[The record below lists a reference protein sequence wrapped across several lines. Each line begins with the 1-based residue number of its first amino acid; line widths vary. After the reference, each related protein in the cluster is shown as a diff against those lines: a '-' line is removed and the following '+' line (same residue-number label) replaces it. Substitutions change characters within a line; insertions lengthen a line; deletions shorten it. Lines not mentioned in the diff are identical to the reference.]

1 MVPRGMSGG
10 ARWNSGLG
18 ARWQLGVASKIT
30 TRTWTPGGCLW
41 MPGAEAIP
49 EVRLADEG
57 IRHVLRYS
65 WMSHMIA
72 ALQ

>member
-1 MVPRGMSGG
+1 MFLTARARENGGISVSASVGNSASPRNPYTNVDAWWMS
-10 ARWNSGLG
+10 
-18 ARWQLGVASKIT
+18 
-30 TRTWTPGGCLW
+30 
-41 MPGAEAIP
+41 GAEAIP

>member
-1 MVPRGMSGG
+1 MAEFRSRRLLATRRLIANPYTNVDAWWMS
-10 ARWNSGLG
+10 
-18 ARWQLGVASKIT
+18 
-30 TRTWTPGGCLW
+30 
-41 MPGAEAIP
+41 GAEAIP

>member
-30 TRTWTPGGCLW
+30 TRTWTPG
-41 MPGAEAIP
+41 AEGIP

>member
-1 MVPRGMSGG
+1 MS
-10 ARWNSGLG
+10 
-18 ARWQLGVASKIT
+18 
-30 TRTWTPGGCLW
+30 
-41 MPGAEAIP
+41 GAEAIP
-49 EVRLADEG
+49 EVRLADEE